1 MRGNR
6 LAIRW
11 RATLAIVSVPL
22 FVISTW
28 AATQE
33 KVPHNSNPNSTGDAA
48 SNRRGTTNE
57 GGTYY
62 SGTVFEL
69 TPEASGNWTEKVL
82 GHVGRS
88 PSPTGFVDE
97 NGALISDA
105 AGNLYGTTEYGGT
118 YGCGVAFELTPE
130 SGGSWTEKVLHSFG
144 DSTDGISPSQAGLI
158 FDAAGNLY
166 GTTSNKQGTVFE
178 LTPTKDGGW
187 TEKILHSFNGTD
199 GGFPFAGLTID
210 AAGNL
215 YGTTYEGGTYNSG
228 TVFELTPTKGG
239 GWTEKVLH
247 SFGNGAD
254 GAVPYAGL
262 TIDAAGNLYGTTLA
276 GGIHHV
282 GTVFELTPT
291 KGEGWTEKVLHSFGN
306 GADGAFPRAGLIFDS
321 AGNLYGTTSQGGA
334 YNSCMPTIPRNNIST
349 CGTVFELTP
358 KAGGRWTER
367 VLYSFNHNGTD
378 GYDPLAGLIFAAAG
392 NLYGTTSMGGSE
404 NGRGCFLGCG
414 TVFELTPTKGGG
426 WTEKVVHN
434 FDGTDGVSPSAGLI
448 IDAAGNLYGTTNEHG
463 IWSGAH

>member
-254 GAVPYAGL
+254 GA
-262 TIDAAGNLYGTTLA
+262 
-276 GGIHHV
+276 
-282 GTVFELTPT
+282 
-291 KGEGWTEKVLHSFGN
+291 
-306 GADGAFPRAGLIFDS
+306 FPRAGLIFDS

-378 GYDPLAGLIFAAAG
+378 GYDPLAGLIFDAAG